1 LGAFP
6 SVCSDLGSKLSKNVI
21 KFDFT
26 SLGANLDRE
35 VFTLEVFFCL
45 SLFPILKE
53 EYQKPTLVNPI
64 SPLFPKSGCVIIL
77 YGRINATVATM
88 TNPVLNSF
96 FIGRALAE
104 SLNDKLGE
112 TLSYTLGELGK
123 LNAEQGEKLRQFTQ
137 EVLDRA
143 ARETNQANGNNNAS
157 SIDGMGVDL
166 QETIDELRAEIAR
179 LRAEIQRYRNQV

>member
-1 LGAFP
+1 
-6 SVCSDLGSKLSKNVI
+6 
-21 KFDFT
+21 
-26 SLGANLDRE
+26 
-35 VFTLEVFFCL
+35 
-45 SLFPILKE
+45 
-53 EYQKPTLVNPI
+53 
-64 SPLFPKSGCVIIL
+64 
-77 YGRINATVATM
+77 M

-104 SLNDKLGE
+104 SLNEKLGE